1 MRWLVAIFVL
11 FFTPGRVWA
20 QLAEY
25 IQDPEALE
33 SLPEPDTDTYR
44 YLKARRLKCTSEWVE
59 LATPVEVTIGG
70 RVYSYSGPAL
80 TAGQP
85 DADGVVTLGVLGA
98 VKDFSPD
105 ARLALAAFLKRFER
119 EKVDALVLAGDI
131 AATEFEITQVLLTCA
146 ESGLPV
152 LAVIGNS
159 EGRAAFN
166 RAVLAASRVAP
177 NVINF
182 NIVRRVDLGG
192 AVLVSLP
199 GYRDKRFVHQTSGCL
214 YKERDLKALARMLQ
228 GAPAPVVLVSHG
240 PPAGRG
246 KQALDYAVEAGN
258 VGDVGLGGFI
268 KKRKVPFGL
277 FSHILEAGGQ
287 AVDDQDR
294 PVKPGKWAERLYIN
308 AGSANPLVWQL
319 NSGKP
324 SCGMAAVFRVRGG
337 KANHT
342 FIHLPCGKR

>member
-1 MRWLVAIFVL
+1 
-11 FFTPGRVWA
+11 
-20 QLAEY
+20 
-25 IQDPEALE
+25 
-33 SLPEPDTDTYR
+33 
-44 YLKARRLKCTSEWVE
+44 VE
-59 LATPVEVTIGG
+59 LTING
-70 RVYSYSGPAL
+70 RTYTYSGPAL
-80 TAGQP
+80 KANKP
-85 DADGVVTLGVLGA
+85 DPDGVVTLGVLGA
-98 VKDFSPD
+98 VKDYSED
-105 ARLALAAFLKRFER
+105 AQKALDKFIKRFEK
-119 EKVDALVLAGDI
+119 EKVDALVLVGDI

-146 ESGLPV
+146 KTGLPV

-166 RAVLAASRVAP
+166 RAILAALKAAP

-192 AVLVSLP
+192 AVLISLP

-214 YKERDLKALARMLQ
+214 YKDRDLKALARIAE

-246 KQALDYAVEAGN
+246 KTALDYAVEAGN

-268 KKRKVPFGL
+268 RKRKVPFGL

-294 PVKPGKWAERLYIN
+294 PVKPGKWVEKLYIN
-308 AGSANPLVWQL
+308 AGSANPLAWQL
-319 NSGKP
+319 NSGRL
-324 SCGMAAVFRVRGG
+324 SCGMAAVFRI
-337 KANHT
+337 KKDQANYT
-342 FIHLPCGKR
+342 LIRLPCGK